1 VRRAARHI
9 GAGVLMALLAIACA
23 KPPVL
28 PPPPP
33 PPVLDYVIEVGDSLG
48 IRVLGQAGLDER
60 VTVGPDG
67 RIEMAPIGSVAAAGH
82 TISEIDATISER
94 LAHYVRAPRVTVFV
108 REFANLNVYVG
119 GEVKRPGLVPLS
131 SGMTSVMAV
140 FAAGGFRDTG
150 QRDQIVILRDSGA
163 GRSKIHTLD
172 ALAVLTGS
180 VPDIVLEPYDVIFVP
195 MSFIAS
201 VDLAVEQYI
210 KRMVPF
216 NLMANAGYSWVKDEG
231 AQSPTSIV
239 PVLP

>member
-1 VRRAARHI
+1 
-9 GAGVLMALLAIACA
+9 
-23 KPPVL
+23 
-28 PPPPP
+28 
-33 PPVLDYVIEVGDSLG
+33 
-48 IRVLGQAGLDER
+48 
-60 VTVGPDG
+60 
-67 RIEMAPIGSVAAAGH
+67 MAPIGSVAAAGH

-140 FAAGGFRDTG
+140 FAAAGFRDTG

-163 GRSKIHTLD
+163 AAPVHTLN
-172 ALAVLTGS
+172 APAVLTGS

-195 MSFIAS
+195 MSTIAS

-210 KRMVPF
+210 KRMLPF